1 MADSSESCAC
11 NSMRALVGLRGEAV
25 LPDLVSQCR
34 LEVPVRQVVIGL
46 PLPQYSVEIIPVKCL
61 FHNLLNY
68 HQGIRIEPMEPLF
81 FEGME
86 DFHIGKVLEVVGLLL
101 KWNSVSEGSL
111 R

>member
-1 MADSSESCAC
+1 M
-11 NSMRALVGLRGEAV
+11 
-25 LPDLVSQCR
+25 
-34 LEVPVRQVVIGL
+34 IGL
-46 PLPQYSVEIIPVKCL
+46 PLAQYSVEIIPVKCL

-68 HQGIRIEPMEPLF
+68 HQGIRIELMAPLF

-111 R
+111 RYQVPLPSAIDLGRYWLIL